1 MIRTKNYGNIYITTT
16 RFNSDTYKE
25 NRTWRKKHNIEGC
38 IYGTPIKMSPLIPL
52 HANTFIIEMNNS
64 NNKINGIGFLL
75 NRPYLK
81 EQIKIYKDNNYNR
94 YIYRGMFRIYR
105 HYIKK
110 KYNNPELKG
119 ARGYTPV
126 GIETAVGEKVPD
138 QKEFWH
144 HGPVLTSSHDK
155 NIPKNIKIDEVPDFN
170 SNFDKLFFEL
180 NSIGLRVLK
189 VIARS
194 LDLDENYFIKN

>member
-25 NRTWRKKHNIEGC
+25 NRRWRKKHNIEGC

-52 HANTFIIEMNNS
+52 HANTFIIEMNNY

-94 YIYRGMFRIYR
+94 YIYRGMFRISR
-105 HYIKK
+105 HYLKK
-110 KYNNPELKG
+110 NYNN
-119 ARGYTPV
+119 
-126 GIETAVGEKVPD
+126 
-138 QKEFWH
+138 
-144 HGPVLTSSHDK
+144 
-155 NIPKNIKIDEVPDFN
+155 
-170 SNFDKLFFEL
+170 EL
-180 NSIGLRVLK
+180 NSLEKLVFQGATHCKRGHGI
-189 VIARS
+189 S
-194 LDLDENYFIKN
+194 LIPNKNRNKIEQLESFFINLFL